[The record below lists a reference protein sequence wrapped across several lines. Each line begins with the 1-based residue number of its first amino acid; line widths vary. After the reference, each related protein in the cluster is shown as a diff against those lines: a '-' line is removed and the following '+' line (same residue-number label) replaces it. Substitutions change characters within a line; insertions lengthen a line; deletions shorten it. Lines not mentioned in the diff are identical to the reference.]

1 MKSHLQV
8 IIAGVVT
15 VGIMVVVLKW
25 VTIKSC
31 IKMQIT
37 IVIIIIIYVL
47 LAYLQVWLIET
58 IRIML
63 IMSLML

>member
-1 MKSHLQV
+1 
-8 IIAGVVT
+8 
-15 VGIMVVVLKW
+15 
-25 VTIKSC
+25 
-31 IKMQIT
+31 MQIT

>member
-1 MKSHLQV
+1 
-8 IIAGVVT
+8 
-15 VGIMVVVLKW
+15 
-25 VTIKSC
+25 
-31 IKMQIT
+31 MQII

>member
-1 MKSHLQV
+1 
-8 IIAGVVT
+8 
-15 VGIMVVVLKW
+15 
-25 VTIKSC
+25 
-31 IKMQIT
+31 MQII
-37 IVIIIIIYVL
+37 IVIIIIYVL